1 MVPETISNLV
11 TARAAWMNVAD
22 SLDRWAREKPRA
34 VALVDRTR
42 IIDFRGLD
50 GAVWRTAARLAAEGL
65 RPGHRVGLS
74 LPDNSVF
81 GPIVAFA
88 LARLGAPWMLMPTT
102 DPPAFRLA
110 LARRFG
116 LAGVIGEDTARL
128 DGMPSFR
135 PDPDWLTPGEPGAC
149 AAGDDA
155 PFRIGLSSGTTGLP
169 KAVVRTH
176 RDQIRQWQAGR
187 RRITGP
193 AGRFLT
199 LTSLQLNFGLGYALQ
214 TLDGGG
220 SVHLVPLPIRFAE
233 ICAVLDREDIS
244 HLAVTP
250 TLARD
255 MLSHLADDK
264 PRFPGLRNLV
274 LSTMGAPE
282 ALRREIRRRITPH
295 LVICYATNESG
306 YVTSADAA
314 AQIAAP
320 ETVGRP
326 VDDVEVEIVDDRGG
340 PLPSGQVGLV
350 RLRGPA
356 LPTGYIDDPAATA
369 AAFRDGWYYP
379 GDLGFLSAEGAL
391 FLASRA
397 DDVINYDGTKIY
409 PAEIEA
415 ALLEHSAVA
424 EAAAFPL
431 AAEGYRQI
439 PAAVVILREP
449 VAAAAL
455 LAFCR
460 EKLGPRAP
468 RIIHPF
474 ARLPKTA
481 TGKVLKRELAQRLA
495 ELLAAAGQRL

>member
-1 MVPETISNLV
+1 MIPETIRNLM
-11 TARAAWMNVAD
+11 TARAARMNVVD
-22 SLDRWAREKPRA
+22 SLDRWAREKPSA
-34 VALVDRTR
+34 AAIVDRTR
-42 IIDFRGLD
+42 IIDFRALD
-50 GAVWRTAARLAAEGL
+50 GV
-65 RPGHRVGLS
+65 
-74 LPDNSVF
+74 
-81 GPIVAFA
+81 
-88 LARLGAPWMLMPTT
+88 
-102 DPPAFRLA
+102 
-110 LARRFG
+110 
-116 LAGVIGEDTARL
+116 
-128 DGMPSFR
+128 PSIQPR
-135 PDPDWLTPGEPGAC
+135 PDWLVPGEPGPS
-149 AAGDDA
+149 AAGGDA

-187 RRITGP
+187 QRVTGP

-199 LTSLQLNFGLGYALQ
+199 LTSLQFNFGLGYALQ

-220 SVHLVPLPIRFAE
+220 SVHLVSLPIRFAE
-233 ICAVLDREDIS
+233 ICAVIDREDIT

-255 MLSHLADDK
+255 MLSQLDGDM

-274 LSTMGAPE
+274 LSTMAAPE

-314 AQIAAP
+314 TQIAFP

-326 VDDVEVEIVDDRGG
+326 VDDVEVEIVDERGR
-340 PLPSGQVGLV
+340 PLPPGHVGLV

-356 LPTGYIDDPAATA
+356 LPAGYIDDPAATA
-369 AAFRDGWYYP
+369 AAFRDGWYHP
-379 GDLGFLSAEGAL
+379 GDLGFMSAEGAV

-415 ALLEHSAVA
+415 ALLAHGAVA

-431 AAEGYRQI
+431 AVDGYRQI
-439 PAAVVILREP
+439 PAAAVILRAP
-449 VAAAAL
+449 ATAAAL

-460 EKLGPRAP
+460 ERLGPHAP
-468 RIIHPF
+468 LIVHPF
-474 ARLPKTA
+474 PHLPKTA
-481 TGKVLKRELAQRLA
+481 TGKVLKRELAHRLA
-495 ELLAAAGQRL
+495 ELLATSGRTL

>member
-1 MVPETISNLV
+1 MHI
-11 TARAAWMNVAD
+11 AD
-22 SLDRWAREKPRA
+22 SLDRWAREKPSA
-34 VALVDRTR
+34 AAIVDRTR
-42 IIDFRGLD
+42 VIDFRGLD
-50 GAVWRTAARLAAEGL
+50 GAAWRTATLLAADGL
-65 RPGHRVGLS
+65 RPGDRVGIS

-81 GPIVAFA
+81 SLILAYA
-88 LARLGAPWMLMPTT
+88 LARLGAAWMLMPTT

-110 LARRFG
+110 LAQRFG
-116 LAGVIGEDTARL
+116 LAAVIGEDTARL
-128 DGMPSFR
+128 DGVRSIPPR
-135 PDPDWLTPGEPGAC
+135 ADWLVPGEPGSC
-149 AAGDDA
+149 AAGGDA
-155 PFRIGLSSGTTGLP
+155 PFRIGLSSGTTGRP

-214 TLDGGG
+214 ALDGGG

-233 ICAVLDREDIS
+233 VCAAIDREDIT

-255 MLSHLADDK
+255 MLSQLDGDK

-274 LSTMGAPE
+274 LSTMAAPE
-282 ALRREIRRRITPH
+282 ALRREIRRRITPN

-314 AQIAAP
+314 TQIAFP

-326 VDDVEVEIVDDRGG
+326 VDDVEVAIVNEHGR
-340 PLPSGQVGLV
+340 PLPPGQVGLV
-350 RLRGPA
+350 RVRGPA
-356 LPTGYIDDPAATA
+356 LPAGYIDDPAATA
-369 AAFRDGWYYP
+369 AAFRDGWYHP
-379 GDLGFLSAEGAL
+379 GDLGFLSADGAL

-415 ALLEHSAVA
+415 ALLAHGAVA

-431 AAEGYRQI
+431 AVDGYRQL
-439 PAAVVILREP
+439 PAAAVILRAP
-449 VAAAAL
+449 ATAAAL

-460 EKLGPRAP
+460 ETLGPHAP
-468 RIIHPF
+468 RIIHAFPD
-474 ARLPKTA
+474 LPRTA

-495 ELLAAAGQRL
+495 ELLAASGRTL